1 MSGPPLF
8 GGSSRGISTSMYF
21 LLIYARVVGQLRP
34 VWKASLALVF
44 ANLGLAV
51 AQFAEPWLFGRVV
64 DRLAGAQGLGGPP
77 KWADVGPWLAAWAG
91 FGVFSIVAGI
101 LVSLFSDRLAHRRRF
116 AVMADFFEH
125 LMRLPTSYHA
135 TAHTGR
141 LLKSMMDGANGMFG
155 LWLAFF
161 REHCAGFVA
170 LFVLLPMTLL
180 VNWRLG
186 AILVA
191 LLAVFAV
198 AMNYVIRKTRD
209 NQGVSNEIYGD
220 VTSLVTDVLGNLP
233 AVQSFTRIESEAR
246 QMRSMAE
253 AFLTAQ
259 FPVLTW
265 WALANV
271 ATRVASTV
279 TLTSIFVVGVWLDIQ
294 GLTTLGEIVAFM
306 SLATSLIGRLEQI
319 NSFVYYMFSMGP
331 VISGFFDVTKVK
343 SNVAER
349 ANAITVGRLNGDV
362 RFEHV
367 GFSYGAERKA
377 LEDIVIDAPRG
388 RVIAL
393 VGGTGSGKSTAL
405 ALLHRAFD
413 PSEGRITIDGID
425 IRDMTLNSLRA
436 NIGVVFQEPYLFAR
450 TIEENLRIGKP
461 DATLAEI
468 ARALALAQADFV
480 ERQPQGLATIVGER
494 GRNLSGGERQRIAIA
509 RALLKDPPILVL
521 DEATSALDAGT
532 ETRLQAAL
540 EAASQGR
547 TTFVIAHRLATVRKA
562 DIILVFD
569 HGRIIESG
577 PFDELIERGG
587 AFAALAAPQ
596 FMARAN

>member
-1 MSGPPLF
+1 
-8 GGSSRGISTSMYF
+8 MYF
-21 LLIYARVVGQLRP
+21 LRLYARVLGQLRP
-34 VWKASLALVF
+34 VWRASLALVI
-44 ANLGLAV
+44 ANLGLAI
-51 AQFAEPWLFGRVV
+51 AQFAEPWLFGRVI
-64 DRLAGAQGLGGPP
+64 DRLAGAQAAGATPRWG
-77 KWADVGPWLAAWAG
+77 DVGPWLAAWAG

-101 LVSLFSDRLAHRRRF
+101 LVSLFSDRLSHRRRF
-116 AVMADFFEH
+116 AAMADFFEH
-125 LMRLPTSYHA
+125 LMRLPASYHA
-135 TAHTGR
+135 STHTGR

-186 AILVA
+186 AILVV
-191 LLAVFAV
+191 LLAIFAA
-198 AMNYVIRKTRD
+198 AMNFVIRKTQN
-209 NQGVSNEIYGD
+209 NQGVSNAIYGD

-233 AVQSFTRIESEAR
+233 AVQSFTRIEREA
-246 QMRSMAE
+246 QDMRAMAE

-271 ATRVASTV
+271 ATRVSATV
-279 TLTSIFVVGVWLDIQ
+279 TLTSIFLVGVWLDIQ

-319 NSFVYYMFSMGP
+319 NNFVYYMFGMGP
-331 VISGFFDVTKVK
+331 VISGFFDVMAVK

-349 ANAITVGRLNGDV
+349 PNAIAVGRLRGDV

-367 GFSYGAERKA
+367 GFAYGLERKA
-377 LEDIVIDAPRG
+377 LDDIVIEAPRG
-388 RVIAL
+388 RVVAL

-450 TIEENLRIGKP
+450 SIEDNLRIGKP
-461 DATLAEI
+461 DATPDEI

-480 ERQPQGLATIVGER
+480 ARQPQGLATIVGER
-494 GRNLSGGERQRIAIA
+494 GRNLSGGERQRLSIA

-532 ETRLQAAL
+532 ESRLQAAL
-540 EAASQGR
+540 EAATQGR
-547 TTFVIAHRLATVRKA
+547 TTFVIAHRLATIRKA
-562 DIILVFD
+562 DVILVLD

-577 PFDELIERGG
+577 SFDELVAKGG
-587 AFAALAAPQ
+587 AFAALAAAQ
-596 FMARAN
+596 FMAKAN

>member
-1 MSGPPLF
+1 
-8 GGSSRGISTSMYF
+8 MYF
-21 LLIYARVVGQLRP
+21 LRLYARVLGQLRP
-34 VWKASLALVF
+34 VWRASLALVI
-44 ANLGLAV
+44 ANLGLAI
-51 AQFAEPWLFGRVV
+51 AQFAEPWLFGRVI
-64 DRLAGAQGLGGPP
+64 DRLAGAQAAGATPRWG
-77 KWADVGPWLAAWAG
+77 DVGPWLAAWAG

-101 LVSLFSDRLAHRRRF
+101 LVSLFSDRLSHRRRF
-116 AVMADFFEH
+116 AAMADFFEH
-125 LMRLPTSYHA
+125 LMRLPASYHA
-135 TAHTGR
+135 STHTGR

-186 AILVA
+186 AILVV
-191 LLAVFAV
+191 LLAIFAA
-198 AMNYVIRKTRD
+198 AMNFVIRKTQN
-209 NQGVSNEIYGD
+209 NQGVSNAIYGD

-233 AVQSFTRIESEAR
+233 AVQSFTRIEREA
-246 QMRSMAE
+246 QDMRAMAE

-271 ATRVASTV
+271 ATRVSATV
-279 TLTSIFVVGVWLDIQ
+279 TLTSIFLVGVWLDIQ

-319 NSFVYYMFSMGP
+319 NNFVYYMFGMGP
-331 VISGFFDVTKVK
+331 VISGFFDVMAVK

-349 ANAITVGRLNGDV
+349 PNAIAVGRLRGDV

-367 GFSYGAERKA
+367 GFAYGLERKA
-377 LEDIVIDAPRG
+377 LDDIVIEAPRG
-388 RVIAL
+388 RVVAL

-450 TIEENLRIGKP
+450 SIEDNLRIGKP
-461 DATLAEI
+461 DATPDEI

-480 ERQPQGLATIVGER
+480 ARQPQGLATIVGER
-494 GRNLSGGERQRIAIA
+494 GRNLSGGERQRLSIA

-532 ETRLQAAL
+532 ESRLQAAL
-540 EAASQGR
+540 EAATQGR
-547 TTFVIAHRLATVRKA
+547 TTFVIAHRLATIRKA
-562 DIILVFD
+562 DVILVLD
-569 HGRIIESG
+569 HGRIVESG
-577 PFDELIERGG
+577 SFDELVAKGG
-587 AFAALAAPQ
+587 AFAALAAAQ
-596 FMARAN
+596 FMAKAN

>member
-1 MSGPPLF
+1 
-8 GGSSRGISTSMYF
+8 MYF
-21 LLIYARVVGQLRP
+21 LRLYARVLGQLRP
-34 VWKASLALVF
+34 VWQASLALVA
-44 ANLGLAV
+44 ANLGLAF

-64 DRLAGAQGLGGPP
+64 DRLAGAQGAGGPP
-77 KWADVGPWLAAWAG
+77 KWEDVGPWLAAWAG
-91 FGVFSIVAGI
+91 FGVFSIVAGV

-116 AVMADFFEH
+116 AAMADFFEH
-125 LMRLPTSYHA
+125 LMRLPASYHA
-135 TAHTGR
+135 STHTGR

-170 LFVLLPMTLL
+170 LFVMLPLTLF

-191 LLAVFAV
+191 LLAIFAA
-198 AMNYVIRKTRD
+198 AMNYVIRKTQD
-209 NQGVSNEIYGD
+209 NQGVSNEIYGN

-233 AVQSFTRIESEAR
+233 AIQSFTRIEREAR
-246 QMRSMAE
+246 DMRAMAE

-271 ATRVASTV
+271 ATRVSSTV
-279 TLTSIFVVGVWLDIQ
+279 TLTSIFVVGVWLDIR

-306 SLATSLIGRLEQI
+306 SLATSLIGRLEQM
-319 NSFVYYMFSMGP
+319 NNFVYYMFGMGP
-331 VISGFFDVTKVK
+331 AISGFFAVMEEK
-343 SNVAER
+343 SNVVER
-349 ANAITVGRLNGDV
+349 PNAVTVGRLNGDV
-362 RFEHV
+362 QFEHV
-367 GFSYGAERKA
+367 GFSYGPERKA
-377 LEDIVIDAPRG
+377 LDDIVIDAPRG

-413 PSEGRITIDGID
+413 PNEGRITIDGVD

-450 TIEENLRIGKP
+450 SIEDNLRIGKP
-461 DATLAEI
+461 DATRAEI
-468 ARALALAQADFV
+468 DRALTLAQADFV
-480 ERQPQGLATIVGER
+480 ERQPQGLATMVGER
-494 GRNLSGGERQRIAIA
+494 GRSLSGGERQRLAIA

-540 EAASQGR
+540 EAATRGR

-562 DIILVFD
+562 DLILVLD
-569 HGRIIESG
+569 NGRIIESG
-577 PFDELIERGG
+577 RFEELVEKGG
-587 AFAALAAPQ
+587 AFAALAAAQ
-596 FMARAN
+596 FMAKAH

>member
-1 MSGPPLF
+1 
-8 GGSSRGISTSMYF
+8 MYF
-21 LLIYARVVGQLRP
+21 IRLYVRVLGQLRP
-34 VWKASLALVF
+34 VWRSSLALVI
-44 ANLGLAV
+44 ANLGLAF

-64 DRLAGAQGLGGPP
+64 DRLAGTQGMGGPP
-77 KWADVGPWLAAWAG
+77 RWEDVGPWLAAWAG

-101 LVSLFSDRLAHRRRF
+101 GVSLFSDRLAHRRRF

-125 LMRLPTSYHA
+125 LMRLPASYHA
-135 TAHTGR
+135 STHTGR

-170 LFVLLPMTLL
+170 LFVLLPMTLF

-191 LLAVFAV
+191 LLAVFAI
-198 AMNYVIRKTRD
+198 AMNYVIRKTQD
-209 NQGVSNEIYGD
+209 NQGVSNEIYGN
-220 VTSLVTDVLGNLP
+220 VTSLVSDVLGNLP
-233 AVQSFTRIESEAR
+233 AIQSFTRIEREAR
-246 QMRSMAE
+246 DMRAMAE

-271 ATRVASTV
+271 ATRVSSTV
-279 TLTSIFVVGVWLDIQ
+279 TLTAIFVTGVWLDIR
-294 GLTTLGEIVAFM
+294 GLSTLGEIVAFM

-319 NSFVYYMFSMGP
+319 NSFVYYMFGMGP
-331 VISGFFDVTKVK
+331 AIAGFFDVMRVK

-349 ANAITVGRLNGDV
+349 ANAIAVGRLNGDV

-367 GFSYGAERKA
+367 GFSYGPERKA
-377 LEDIVIDAPRG
+377 LNDIVIEALRG

-413 PSEGRITIDGID
+413 PTEGRITIDGID

-450 TIEENLRIGKP
+450 SIEDNLRIGKP
-461 DATLAEI
+461 DATPAEM

-480 ERQPQGLATIVGER
+480 DSQPQGLATMVGER
-494 GRNLSGGERQRIAIA
+494 GRSLSGGERQRLAIA

-540 EAASQGR
+540 EGAMQGR
-547 TTFVIAHRLATVRKA
+547 TTFVIAHRLATIRKA
-562 DIILVFD
+562 DLILVLD
-569 HGRIIESG
+569 HGRVIESG
-577 PFDELIERGG
+577 AFDELVEKGG
-587 AFAALAAPQ
+587 AFAALASAQ
-596 FMARAN
+596 FMAKAN

>member
-1 MSGPPLF
+1 
-8 GGSSRGISTSMYF
+8 
-21 LLIYARVVGQLRP
+21 
-34 VWKASLALVF
+34 
-44 ANLGLAV
+44 
-51 AQFAEPWLFGRVV
+51 
-64 DRLAGAQGLGGPP
+64 
-77 KWADVGPWLAAWAG
+77 
-91 FGVFSIVAGI
+91 
-101 LVSLFSDRLAHRRRF
+101 
-116 AVMADFFEH
+116 MADFFEH
-125 LMRLPTSYHA
+125 LMRLPASYHA
-135 TAHTGR
+135 STHTGR

-186 AILVA
+186 AILVV
-191 LLAVFAV
+191 LLAIFAA
-198 AMNYVIRKTRD
+198 AMNFVIRKTQN
-209 NQGVSNEIYGD
+209 NQGVSNAIYGD

-233 AVQSFTRIESEAR
+233 AVQSFTRIEREA
-246 QMRSMAE
+246 QDMRAMAE

-271 ATRVASTV
+271 ATRVSATV
-279 TLTSIFVVGVWLDIQ
+279 TLTSIFLVGVWLDIQ

-319 NSFVYYMFSMGP
+319 NNFVYYMFGMGP
-331 VISGFFDVTKVK
+331 VISGFFDVMAVK

-349 ANAITVGRLNGDV
+349 PNAIAVGRLRGDV

-367 GFSYGAERKA
+367 GFAYGLERKA
-377 LEDIVIDAPRG
+377 LDDIVIEAPRG
-388 RVIAL
+388 RVVAL

-450 TIEENLRIGKP
+450 SIEDNLRIGKP
-461 DATLAEI
+461 DATPDEI

-480 ERQPQGLATIVGER
+480 ARQPQGLATIVGER
-494 GRNLSGGERQRIAIA
+494 GRNLSGGERQRLSIA

-532 ETRLQAAL
+532 ESRLQAAL
-540 EAASQGR
+540 EAATQGR
-547 TTFVIAHRLATVRKA
+547 TTFVIAHRLATIRKA
-562 DIILVFD
+562 DVILVLD

-577 PFDELIERGG
+577 SFDELVAKGG
-587 AFAALAAPQ
+587 AFAALAAAQ
-596 FMARAN
+596 FMAKAN

>member
-1 MSGPPLF
+1 
-8 GGSSRGISTSMYF
+8 MYF
-21 LLIYARVVGQLRP
+21 IRLYVRVLGQLRP
-34 VWKASLALVF
+34 VWRSSLALVI
-44 ANLGLAV
+44 ANLGLAF

-64 DRLAGAQGLGGPP
+64 DRLAGTQGMGGPP
-77 KWADVGPWLAAWAG
+77 RWEDVGPWLAAWAG

-101 LVSLFSDRLAHRRRF
+101 GVSLFSDRLAHRRRF

-125 LMRLPTSYHA
+125 LMRLPASYHA
-135 TAHTGR
+135 STHTGR

-170 LFVLLPMTLL
+170 LFVLLPMTLF

-191 LLAVFAV
+191 LLAVFAI
-198 AMNYVIRKTRD
+198 AMNYVIRKTQD
-209 NQGVSNEIYGD
+209 NQGVSNEIYGN
-220 VTSLVTDVLGNLP
+220 VTSLVSDVLGNLP
-233 AVQSFTRIESEAR
+233 AIQSFTRIEREAR
-246 QMRSMAE
+246 DMRAMAE

-271 ATRVASTV
+271 ATRVSSTV
-279 TLTSIFVVGVWLDIQ
+279 TLTAIFVTGVWLDIR

-319 NSFVYYMFSMGP
+319 NSFVYYMFGMGP
-331 VISGFFDVTKVK
+331 AIAGFFDVMRVK

-349 ANAITVGRLNGDV
+349 ANAIAVGRLNGDV

-367 GFSYGAERKA
+367 GFSYGPERKA
-377 LEDIVIDAPRG
+377 LNDIVIEALRG

-413 PSEGRITIDGID
+413 PTEGRITIDGID

-450 TIEENLRIGKP
+450 SIEDNLRIGKP
-461 DATLAEI
+461 DATPAEM

-480 ERQPQGLATIVGER
+480 DSQPQGLATMVGER
-494 GRNLSGGERQRIAIA
+494 GRSLSGGERQRLA
-509 RALLKDPPILVL
+509 
-521 DEATSALDAGT
+521 
-532 ETRLQAAL
+532 
-540 EAASQGR
+540 
-547 TTFVIAHRLATVRKA
+547 IAHRLATIRKA
-562 DIILVFD
+562 DLILVLD
-569 HGRIIESG
+569 HGRVIESG
-577 PFDELIERGG
+577 AFDELVEKGG
-587 AFAALAAPQ
+587 AFAALASAQ
-596 FMARAN
+596 FMAKAN

>member
-1 MSGPPLF
+1 
-8 GGSSRGISTSMYF
+8 MYF
-21 LLIYARVVGQLRP
+21 LRLYARVLGQLRP
-34 VWKASLALVF
+34 VWRASLALVI
-44 ANLGLAV
+44 ANLGLAI
-51 AQFAEPWLFGRVV
+51 AQFAEPWLFGRVI
-64 DRLAGAQGLGGPP
+64 DRLAGAQAAGATPRWG
-77 KWADVGPWLAAWAG
+77 DVGPWLAAWAG

-101 LVSLFSDRLAHRRRF
+101 LVSLFSDRLSHRRRF
-116 AVMADFFEH
+116 AAMADFFEH
-125 LMRLPTSYHA
+125 LMRLPASYHA
-135 TAHTGR
+135 STHTGR

-186 AILVA
+186 AILVV
-191 LLAVFAV
+191 LLAIFAA
-198 AMNYVIRKTRD
+198 AMNFVIRKTQN
-209 NQGVSNEIYGD
+209 NQGVSNAIYGD

-233 AVQSFTRIESEAR
+233 AVQSFTRIEREA
-246 QMRSMAE
+246 QDMRAMAE

-271 ATRVASTV
+271 ATRVSATV
-279 TLTSIFVVGVWLDIQ
+279 TLTSIFLVGVWLDIQ

-319 NSFVYYMFSMGP
+319 NNFVYYMFGMGP
-331 VISGFFDVTKVK
+331 VISGFFDVMAVK

-349 ANAITVGRLNGDV
+349 PNAIAVGRLRGDV

-367 GFSYGAERKA
+367 GFAYGLERKA
-377 LEDIVIDAPRG
+377 LDDIVIEAPRG
-388 RVIAL
+388 RVVAL

-450 TIEENLRIGKP
+450 SIEDNLRIGKP
-461 DATLAEI
+461 DATPDEI

-480 ERQPQGLATIVGER
+480 ARQPQGLATIVGER
-494 GRNLSGGERQRIAIA
+494 GRNLSGGERQRLSIA

-532 ETRLQAAL
+532 ESRLQAAL
-540 EAASQGR
+540 EAATQGR
-547 TTFVIAHRLATVRKA
+547 TTFVIAHRLATIRKA
-562 DIILVFD
+562 DVILVLD
-569 HGRIIESG
+569 HGRIVESG
-577 PFDELIERGG
+577 SFDELVARGG
-587 AFAALAAPQ
+587 AFAALAAAQ
-596 FMARAN
+596 FMAKAN